1 MKNALNILCLCLSV
15 FVFAQEK
22 MVVEYEFYNV
32 FDLSKETNPKMLEI
46 LKKSNENKTYYELVT
61 SNEESQYKKIDRI
74 DNSQSKSGMMIS
86 FGGPGQD
93 FYKNFK
99 ENISLTFMDYNGK
112 NLIIKDSLKVQP
124 WKIQKDKSTYLGY
137 DIKKAT
143 YTDKDNL
150 VYTAWFAPKLAVK
163 NGPVEFAGLPGLIL
177 KLEIVEMDEKGGEN
191 KRIYNATDIKID
203 TKAKITRPT
212 KGKVISEAEF
222 TEMINEETRKFEEMY
237 KNKVETKID

>member
-22 MVVEYEFYNV
+22 VVVEYEFYNV

-46 LKKSNENKTYYELVT
+46 LKNSNENKTYYELVT

-74 DNSQSKSGMMIS
+74 DNSQSKTGMMIS

-177 KLEIVEMDEKGGEN
+177 KLEIVDTDEKGGEN
-191 KRIYNATDIKID
+191 KRIYNATDVKID
-203 TKAKITRPT
+203 PKAKITRPT

-222 TEMINEETRKFEEMY
+222 TEMIKEETRKFEEMY